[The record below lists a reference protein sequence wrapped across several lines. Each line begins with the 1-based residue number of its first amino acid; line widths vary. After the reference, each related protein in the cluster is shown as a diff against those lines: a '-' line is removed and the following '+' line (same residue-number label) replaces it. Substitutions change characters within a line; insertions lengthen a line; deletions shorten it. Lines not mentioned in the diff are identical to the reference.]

1 MSGRSGRKSRAH
13 RTDIRRIDW
22 LHSRYNFDAWA
33 GCQGRLIVAP
43 LWVAYRENLGTL
55 MRTCDAA
62 GACLAVPDTPHYRL
76 ALDKGDTLH
85 MLRPCVHW
93 VEPSKEA
100 WLAAQRD
107 KGWRIYAVELD
118 QYAVSL
124 EHLPKATE
132 RTVLLLG
139 NEGAGIL
146 NHIIADADLCVQI
159 PMYGAGRSLNVAV
172 AGSLVLYKLAG
183 LT

>member
-13 RTDIRRIDW
+13 RTDIRRIDR

-33 GCQGRLIVAP
+33 GCQGKLIVAP

-85 MLRPCVHW
+85 MLRTFW
-93 VEPSKEA
+93 VELSKEE
-100 WLAAQRD
+100 W
-107 KGWRIYAVELD
+107 
-118 QYAVSL
+118 
-124 EHLPKATE
+124 
-132 RTVLLLG
+132 
-139 NEGAGIL
+139 
-146 NHIIADADLCVQI
+146 
-159 PMYGAGRSLNVAV
+159 
-172 AGSLVLYKLAG
+172 LAG
-183 LT
+183 LTQPAIRLPVRRITAVEYCRKMGTISLCQSVIV